1 MGGKKKGKGKGKKGK
16 GGGGGPAQDPV
27 ALIVRRSCAQTLYNI
42 LPPLYRCTPDLFQA
56 AALALGLSGSLM
68 KEKKDKKGG
77 KKKKAKYKKSWKK
90 KVKDKKG
97 KKPKGK
103 KPKGKKPIGKKPKGK
118 KPIGKKPK
126 GKKPIG
132 RKPTGRKPVA
142 SLWAVDPLASL
153 ARPVVERLPAKADAG
168 KFQLNS
174 VI

>member
-77 KKKKAKYKKSWKK
+77 GKKKRQEVQEELEEEERQRQEA
-90 KVKDKKG
+90 G
-97 KKPKGK
+97 KKPKARSLKVRSPRVRSLKARNLRVSQNPSAVNRPGGK
-103 KPKGKKPIGKKPKGK
+103 TAG
-118 KPIGKKPK
+118 
-126 GKKPIG
+126 
-132 RKPTGRKPVA
+132 KPVA
-142 SLWAVDPLASL
+142 Q
-153 ARPVVERLPAKADAG
+153 ARRGTTRQRPTPVR
-168 KFQLNS
+168 FS
-174 VI
+174 